1 MTTKLAPKNIM
12 EDLVEGKLSDLMRSA
27 NMCCCERCRADVKA
41 LALNKLPPR
50 YVVSVGGDVYSHF
63 QALNVQNQ
71 INITAAIAAA
81 IRIVR
86 LSPHHD
92 EQYA

>member
-1 MTTKLAPKNIM
+1 
-12 EDLVEGKLSDLMRSA
+12 
-27 NMCCCERCRADVKA
+27 MCCCERCRADVKA

-63 QALNVQNQ
+63 QALNMQNQ
-71 INITAAIAAA
+71 INITAAVLTA

-86 LSPHHD
+86 ESPHHG

>member
-1 MTTKLAPKNIM
+1 MANIVPKNIM
-12 EDLVEGKLSDLMRSA
+12 EDLVEWKLNELLRSA
-27 NMCCCERCRADVKA
+27 AMCCCERCRADVKA

-50 YVVSVGGDVYSHF
+50 YVVSVSGDVYSHF
-63 QALNVQNQ
+63 DAMNVQTQ
-71 INITAAIAAA
+71 VNITAAIAAA

-86 LSPHHD
+86 ESPHHS

>member
-1 MTTKLAPKNIM
+1 MDKIVPKNIM
-12 EDLVEGKLSDLMRSA
+12 EDLVECKLNELMHSA
-27 NMCCCERCRADVKA
+27 SMCCCERCRADVMA

-63 QALNVQNQ
+63 QAMSVQTQ
-71 INITAAIAAA
+71 VNITTAIVSA

-86 LSPHHD
+86 ESPHHD
-92 EQYA
+92 EQYT